1 VDERQ
6 PDASRAP
13 GLLSSLRSLSAN
25 TVALLYTRLEL
36 LITEIEEERAWIVRL
51 LLLSVIAS
59 FFLSIGVLTLTIFI
73 ILLAWDTNGLLA
85 AGLLTALYLGIGL
98 ACAFGVRRLARARPK
113 LFSASL
119 AELRKDHNELA
130 S

>member
-1 VDERQ
+1 MEDERRQ
-6 PDASRAP
+6 AAP
-13 GLLSSLRSLSAN
+13 GLLASLRGLTAS
-25 TVALLYTRLEL
+25 TVALLHTRLEL

-73 ILLAWDTNGLLA
+73 ILLAWDSHGLLA
-85 AGLLTALYLGIGL
+85 AGVLTGIYLGIGL
-98 ACAFGVRRLARARPK
+98 VVAFFVRKLTRERPK
-113 LFSASL
+113 LFSSSL
-119 AELRKDHNELA
+119 AELRKDHDELA